1 MRQVGIALFT
11 VLLLSTTL
19 PLRASAQSLS
29 RIIQDSRSDIEVR
42 NGHLVGPG
50 EVEIREAVSHACYIF
65 LGEDHG
71 IAEVPEFAE
80 GITNISMGDG
90 IRTLALEISPS
101 VAEQLSAQPA
111 GPGPM
116 GHCSVSSTES
126 VGRSVLQHR

>member
-90 IRTLALEISPS
+90 IRTLGRHGSRGGVGDERRRGARRDERRARR
-101 VAEQLSAQPA
+101 VAIPR
-111 GPGPM
+111 PGI
-116 GHCSVSSTES
+116 E
-126 VGRSVLQHR
+126 